1 MNITDVQ
8 AHVLAIPMAPGKQK
22 MPWTWGNFNQVI
34 ISVHT
39 DAGLTG
45 YGEAFGY
52 GVPQATASVVD
63 EILKPMLVGADATQ
77 ITALQD
83 RMFRHT
89 HLCSDA
95 TASPI
100 LPSAGWTLPCGTWP
114 GKAPVCRLYRLFGG
128 AAATDVPA
136 YASLVRYAAPE
147 HVSEAVAQARDEG
160 YDAIKLHQIDVES
173 VQVAREAAG
182 EDILL
187 MLDVNCA
194 WAPDEALDI
203 ALQCSSYN
211 LYWLEEPIWP
221 PEDFEALAH
230 LGQASETPIATGENA
245 CTVYQFQHMM
255 DSGCAAFV
263 QPSVTKV
270 GGISEWRKVAALAEA
285 RNIQVAPHSPYFG
298 PGLLATAH
306 SGSGHPARAVAGSA
320 VRTAG
325 SQRVR
330 RGAAGGG
337 RHVCRAAGAGA
348 GAGSRPGRVVALP
361 RGLAYI
367 MER

>member
-89 HLCSDA
+89 HLFGRYGVTNFAISGVDIA
-95 TASPI
+95 LWDLAGK
-100 LPSAGWTLPCGTWP
+100 SAGLP
-114 GKAPVCRLYRLFGG
+114 LYRLFGG
-128 AAATDVPA
+128 AAAADVPA

-173 VQVAREAAG
+173 VHVAREAAG

-203 ALQCSSYN
+203 ACSAFRTIFIGWKN
-211 LYWLEEPIWP
+211 L
-221 PEDFEALAH
+221 
-230 LGQASETPIATGENA
+230 
-245 CTVYQFQHMM
+245 
-255 DSGCAAFV
+255 SGRR
-263 QPSVTKV
+263 K
-270 GGISEWRKVAALAEA
+270 ISRRWRTSA
-285 RNIQVAPHSPYFG
+285 R
-298 PGLLATAH
+298 
-306 SGSGHPARAVAGSA
+306 PARRRSPPA
-320 VRTAG
+320 RTPARCT
-325 SQRVR
+325 SF
-330 RGAAGGG
+330 
-337 RHVCRAAGAGA
+337 
-348 GAGSRPGRVVALP
+348 ST
-361 RGLAYI
+361 
-367 MER
+367 

>member
-52 GVPQATASVVD
+52 GVPQATASVVH

-89 HLCSDA
+89 HLFGRYGVTNFAISGVDIA
-95 TASPI
+95 LWDLAGK
-100 LPSAGWTLPCGTWP
+100 SAGLP
-114 GKAPVCRLYRLFGG
+114 LYRLFGG
-128 AAATDVPA
+128 AEAEDVPA
-136 YASLVRYAAPE
+136 YASLVRYSTPE
-147 HVSEAVAQARDEG
+147 HVSEAVAQARDDG
-160 YDAIKLHQIDVES
+160 YEAIKLHQVDVES
-173 VQVAREAAG
+173 VQIAREAAG

-187 MLDVNCA
+187 MLDVNCS

-203 ALQCSSYN
+203 TMQCVPYN

-245 CTVYQFQHMM
+245 CTIYQFQQMM
-255 DSGCAAFV
+255 ETRCAAFV

-270 GGISEWRKVAALAEA
+270 GGVSEWRKVATLAEA

-306 SGSGHPARAVAGSA
+306 LVAATPHAPWLEVLYAPQEASVFTEEPQVVDGMFAVPQGPGLGLEIDLEVMS
-320 VRTAG
+320 RY
-325 SQRVR
+325 RV
-330 RGAAGGG
+330 A
-337 RHVCRAAGAGA
+337 
-348 GAGSRPGRVVALP
+348 
-361 RGLAYI
+361 
-367 MER
+367 